1 MHENL
6 LIVWKIYFYRLVLGI
21 EFSGSF
27 SRLIF
32 YFFAFMFVM
41 DYFARVHH
49 CLSVRSLL
57 PPDFLLAFSLWI
69 MQRWAS
75 GCSVWNS
82 ISFMNLVHRGIEVC
96 HWGNMLVIFM
106 FSTLSPLSGILTTQD
121 SGKLPP
127 TIGYVPFLVSLSSHF
142 SLRSSY

>member
-32 YFFAFMFVM
+32 YFFAFMFAM
-41 DYFARVHH
+41 DYFVEFTIV
-49 CLSVRSLL
+49 SVRSLL

-82 ISFMNLVHRGIEVC
+82 ISFMNLVHRGIEV
-96 HWGNMLVIFM
+96 VI
-106 FSTLSPLSGILTTQD
+106 GEIC
-121 SGKLPP
+121 
-127 TIGYVPFLVSLSSHF
+127 
-142 SLRSSY
+142 